1 MKKSDAFVITDEE
14 VALQTKHSKAPYLS
28 TSVKVLVICGLLFTS
43 LFLLRLER
51 QQHRSALSREIIFD
65 TRPGYMVVQVRRPG
79 YDGAARGWEH
89 EEEEA
94 EGTDETDETIAP
106 EEKEEEKALKKKDE
120 DDETIDG
127 PRASWGEWSRWS
139 QCSRHKFCQEGS
151 QYRKRKCITINKND
165 HCTGVSMESRDC
177 PAGSCAFHYNRMPLF
192 ADLSPATGTSFIGQ
206 ECNATTKYYGRGKYA
221 DVIPEAVYRLF
232 PGARKMMT
240 SGFFALQEV
249 DKVLREEE
257 PFTKVNRETIG
268 MIMVNGHFT
277 KVNRETIGM
286 IMVNGHFTKVNREI
300 IGMIMV
306 NGHFTKV
313 NRETIGMIM
322 VNGHFTKVCFEP
334 FGKWSLSAVRKTF
347 RLNRVTKASLKN
359 MRSNNI
365 VGLAIGLKPDGSL
378 YGVLVAT
385 GTPGAMY
392 SAVYYRRWRGRSFHD
407 EHLSF

>member
-94 EGTDETDETIAP
+94 EGTDETDETIDH

-257 PFTKVNRETIG
+257 PFTKV
-268 MIMVNGHFT
+268 
-277 KVNRETIGM
+277 
-286 IMVNGHFTKVNREI
+286 
-300 IGMIMV
+300 
-306 NGHFTKV
+306 
-313 NRETIGMIM
+313 
-322 VNGHFTKVCFEP
+322 CFEP